1 MSTNETFATVALLL
15 GLWDCG
21 FSEWIPSPRGGTGFH
36 EPGCGYLS
44 GYWAVFLLTM
54 DLIILLV
61 LGFVLT
67 GAGSLCVAQ
76 ISWF

>member
-1 MSTNETFATVALLL
+1 MSTNKTFAIVVLPL

-21 FSEWIPSPRGGTGFH
+21 FSGWIPSPRGGTGFR
-36 EPGCGYLS
+36 EPGCGHLS

-54 DLIILLV
+54 GLVVLLV

-76 ISWF
+76 IS